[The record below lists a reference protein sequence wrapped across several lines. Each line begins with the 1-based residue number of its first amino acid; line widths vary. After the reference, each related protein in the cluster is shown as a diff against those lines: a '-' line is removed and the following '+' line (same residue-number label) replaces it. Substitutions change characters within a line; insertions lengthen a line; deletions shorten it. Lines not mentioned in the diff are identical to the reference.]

1 MRPEPSTLAP
11 DHRVAAAPPPLVLI
25 VDDDPDMRA
34 YLRES
39 LACLPARVVEASSGV
54 EALRLAR
61 AESPEAWALVIS
73 DIVMPEMDG
82 WTLRA
87 ALGADP
93 ALSGVPVLLITGEA
107 VRARDGPV
115 LRKPFNTRRL
125 HRCVRALLSEG

>member
-1 MRPEPSTLAP
+1 MHPEPSALAP

-25 VDDDPDMRA
+25 VDDDADMRA

-39 LACLPARVVEASSGV
+39 LVSLPARVLEAATGA

-61 AESPEAWALVIS
+61 AAPPEALALVIS